1 MRNVKYGYS
10 LVVPSILFNNM
21 LHVAPYVMD
30 LEDIKEEVEFTNIEI
45 EGLISL
51 ADNKAKTLLV
61 QMEQRIDKSNYS
73 ISKINRI
80 RKTTSKK
87 LTSLINTLIEET
99 NYVAHNMVEVG
110 TVNGYHIICELVM
123 VKIGDRL
130 VWIDPLRVAEF

>member
-1 MRNVKYGYS
+1 MKNIKYEYS

-30 LEDIKEEVEFTNIEI
+30 LEDIKEEVEFTNVEI

-61 QMEQRIDKSNYS
+61 QMEQRIDKSNHS
-73 ISKINRI
+73 VTKVSRI

-87 LTSLINTLIEET
+87 LNSLINDLIDET
-99 NYVAHNMVEVG
+99 NYIAHNMVEIG
-110 TVNGYHIICELVM
+110 KVNGYHIICELVM